1 MPPEPPAPPAPDQA
15 SGPSADSTGRGVL
28 SPIDRLTE
36 LLYGILL
43 VLTFTGTH
51 RVAAQG
57 KDDVRTTLWAAV
69 GCSLAWGLVDGSM
82 YVFSCLA
89 SRNRS
94 YSLARQLRDEPAAAR
109 RVIMAS
115 VPSVVAEALSAS
127 EWDKVVAA
135 LGRFPVPP
143 RARVKRDDLVGG
155 FAIFLLANA
164 ALLPLAAPYALIADL
179 ALAQRV
185 SNTLALALLFAVG
198 YGLARYTGESP
209 LRRRARF
216 VAFGLALVAA
226 TIALGG

>member
-1 MPPEPPAPPAPDQA
+1 MPPEPLAPPAPDQA

-36 LLYGILL
+36 LLYGIIL
-43 VLTFTGTH
+43 VLTFTGTL
-51 RVAAQG
+51 RVASQG

-69 GCSLAWGLVDGSM
+69 GCSLAWGLVDGGM
-82 YVFSCLA
+82 YVFTCRA

-94 YSLARQLRDEPAAAR
+94 YFLARQLRDEPAAAR
-109 RVIMAS
+109 RAIMAS
-115 VPSVVAEALSAS
+115 VPSVVAQALSSS
-127 EWDKVVAA
+127 EWDRVVAA
-135 LGRFPVPP
+135 LGRIEVPP

-155 FAIFLLANA
+155 VAIFLLANA
-164 ALLPLAAPYALIADL
+164 TLLPLAAPFALIGDL

-185 SNTLALALLFAVG
+185 SNALALVLLFAVG
-198 YGLARYTGESP
+198 YGLARYTGDRP
-209 LRRRARF
+209 LRVALLF

>member
-1 MPPEPPAPPAPDQA
+1 MAPEPPAAPDQA
-15 SGPSADSTGRGVL
+15 TGPPADSTRRRVL
-28 SPIDRLTE
+28 SPMDRLTE
-36 LLYGILL
+36 LLYGIIL
-43 VLTFTGTH
+43 VLTFTGTL

-82 YVFSCLA
+82 YVFGSLE

-94 YSLARQLRDEPAAAR
+94 YSLVRQLRDEPAAAR
-109 RVIMAS
+109 STIMAS
-115 VPSVVAEALSAS
+115 VPSVVAQALSSA

-135 LGRFPVPP
+135 LGRIKVPP
-143 RARVKRDDLVGG
+143 SARVKREDVVGG
-155 FAIFLLANA
+155 VAIFLLANV
-164 ALLPLAAPYALIADL
+164 ALLPLAAPYALIADI

-185 SNTLALALLFAVG
+185 SNALALALLFAVG
-198 YGLARYTGESP
+198 CGLARYTGERP
-209 LRRRARF
+209 LRVALLL